1 MCFRAIRPHQY
12 IERSSL
18 RQQASTGSNYKTKP
32 NVRDN
37 SQEGPLLQHVN
48 ESTAPP
54 KMQLV
59 NEETVWAICSCQVQV
74 QTSKDKAGACSPEG
88 TWQLSR
94 SGVCG
99 PWLAPLSWC
108 RIHVRSPSA
117 LPQPPTMRVLSVPH
131 TAVRVKGPCW
141 KGPAVSCTSIWP
153 LAFKAHAPPPLSCC
167 HWAIQAHPIIIRLT
181 EKQFFPAIQWN
192 L

>member
-1 MCFRAIRPHQY
+1 MCFRAIRPHRY
-12 IERSSL
+12 MPRSSL

-32 NVRDN
+32 NVQDN

-48 ESTAPP
+48 ELSAPP

-74 QTSKDKAGACSPEG
+74 QTSKGKAGACSPKG

-99 PWLAPLSWC
+99 GLGLPPCRGAWSMWGAPLHSPRALRRVFC
-108 RIHVRSPSA
+108 LSPTLRSGLGILGERGTQWVA
-117 LPQPPTMRVLSVPH
+117 LPSGLSHLRLMPHHPHPAATEPSRPT
-131 TAVRVKGPCW
+131 
-141 KGPAVSCTSIWP
+141 I
-153 LAFKAHAPPPLSCC
+153 
-167 HWAIQAHPIIIRLT
+167 
-181 EKQFFPAIQWN
+181 
-192 L
+192 